1 MEKLYTTKKKIPD
14 AILVGFFDRL
24 FNWNADLGGKVDV
37 VSDVKGFTQHRPP
50 GDESLIFISSPQF

>member
-37 VSDVKGFTQHRPP
+37 VSDVKGFT
-50 GDESLIFISSPQF
+50 